1 MRKISTSKKMK
12 RGLVTL
18 SATSALVCALFMQE
32 QAQAQTVYGTT
43 VGNNL
48 ISFNATAPTVI
59 TSSVSITGITAGQTI
74 QGLDFRP
81 NTGQLYA
88 FGYDATLGV
97 YQLYTINTSTGAATV
112 INATA
117 TAIALGNGPIGFDF
131 NPTVD
136 RIRVTSA
143 NGGNYRL
150 HPVTGAIAATDMS
163 LAYLAGDAN
172 VGKTPKIVA
181 GAYTNSYIGAGTT
194 ALFNYDNNLNIIT
207 LQSPPNNGSLNTIG
221 ASGISTDTVA
231 PKVDMDIFY
240 NNTTAT
246 NEAYLLAN
254 LSASNSVAT
263 LYTLATA
270 TGATTLVGNIGG
282 TDQVTNIALFIDRTL
297 PALTGQLAFG
307 LSGTNLISF
316 DTQNPNYIRTIY
328 PITGVTAGQ
337 TIVGMDFRPAN
348 AMLYAL
354 GYNSTTNDAQLY
366 TIVTTTGVATAVSAT
381 SMQLMLGATN
391 IGFDFNP
398 TVDRIRVVSNN
409 DANYRLNPITGV
421 IAATDSM
428 LNFTAG
434 DVNFGANPNAGS
446 IAYTNSYSG
455 ATATTLYNYD
465 EVLNVLTTQTP
476 PNNGKLNTV
485 GSTGIMVNSTDA
497 TVDMDIYYD
506 GTTMT
511 NTAYV
516 AANINTETIDRL
528 YTLNTTTGATTAV
541 GKIGFGVAVRDI
553 AIEAAPIVTGIN
565 NNEKNGTAKFANV
578 YPNPLVDNTTITM
591 KNAGKVQVSVYN
603 IIGKTIAM
611 EATTETIGNVT
622 HIHWNT
628 TNLENGLYF
637 VSLTSDNGAKQIIK
651 VTK

>member
-1 MRKISTSKKMK
+1 MK

-48 ISFNATAPTVI
+48 VSFNATAPTVI
-59 TSSVSITGITAGQTI
+59 TASVSITGITAGQII

-88 FGYDATLGV
+88 FGYNATLGV

-172 VGKTPKIVA
+172 AGTTPKIVA

-270 TGATTLVGNIGG
+270 TGAATLVGNIGG

-381 SMQLMLGATN
+381 PMQLMLGATN
-391 IGFDFNP
+391 VGFDFNP

-409 DANYRLNPITGV
+409 DANYRLNPITAV

-528 YTLNTTTGATTAV
+528 YTLNTTTGATTSV
-541 GKIGFGVAVRDI
+541 GKIGFGVSVRDI
-553 AIEAAPIVTGIN
+553 SIQTAPIVTGIN
-565 NNEKNGTAKFANV
+565 NEKNGTATFANV
-578 YPNPLVDNTTITM
+578 YPNPLVDNTTITL
-591 KNAGKVQVSVYN
+591 KNTGKVQVSVYN

-628 TNLENGLYF
+628 ANLENGLYF

>member
-1 MRKISTSKKMK
+1 MRKISTSKKMR

-48 ISFNATAPTVI
+48 VSFNATSPTVI
-59 TSSVSITGITAGQTI
+59 TASVSITGITTGQTI

-88 FGYDATLGV
+88 FGYDATLGM
-97 YQLYTINTSTGAATV
+97 YQLYTINTSTGAATS
-112 INATA
+112 INTA

-172 VGKTPKIVA
+172 AGTTPKIVA

-194 ALFNYDNNLNIIT
+194 ALFNYDNNLNNIT

-254 LSASNSVAT
+254 LATSNSIAT
-263 LYTLATA
+263 LYTLATT

-354 GYNSTTNDAQLY
+354 GYNSITNDAQLY

-381 SMQLMLGATN
+381 PMQLMLGATN
-391 IGFDFNP
+391 VGFDFNP

-421 IAATDSM
+421 VAATDSM
-428 LNFTAG
+428 LNFTTG
-434 DVNFGANPNAGS
+434 DINFGVNPNAGS
-446 IAYTNSYSG
+446 IAYSNSYNG
-455 ATATTLYNYD
+455 ATTTTLYNYD
-465 EVLNVLTTQTP
+465 EALNVLTTQTP

-485 GSTGIMVNSTDA
+485 GSSGIMVNSTDA
-497 TVDMDIYYD
+497 TIDMDIYYD

-516 AANINTETIDRL
+516 AANVNTETIDRL
-528 YTLNTTTGATTAV
+528 YTLNTTTGATTPV
-541 GKIGFGVAVRDI
+541 GKIGFGVAVKDI
-553 AIEAAPIVTGIN
+553 AIETAAIVTGIT
-565 NNEKNGTAKFANV
+565 NEKNGKTTFANV
-578 YPNPLVDNTTITM
+578 YPNPLVDNTTITI

-611 EATTETIGNVT
+611 ETTTETIGNVT

-628 TNLENGLYF
+628 ANLENGLYF
-637 VSLTSDNGAKQIIK
+637 VSLTSENGAKQIIK